1 MLDFEDIKWA
11 REVLKDLDFFSEC
24 SSEDIL
30 TLVENFEKSHYK
42 TGSTILFLGE
52 ISNRFYVVRRGSV
65 GIWKSVDGERKM
77 VAELGEKRY
86 FGEIS
91 LMTPSSATATVRA
104 QTEAEVLSIEFENFE
119 FAFRNN
125 PDQLQSIKDKIEE
138 RKKALSTAAK
148 S

>member
-11 REVLKDLDFFSEC
+11 REVLKELEFFSGC
-24 SSEDIL
+24 SGEDIL
-30 TLVENFEKSHYK
+30 TLVENFEKHHYK
-42 TGSTILFLGE
+42 AGSTILFMGE
-52 ISNRFYVVRRGSV
+52 ISNRFYVIRKGSV
-65 GIWKSVDGERKM
+65 GIWKSVEGERKM

-104 QTEAEVLSIEFENFE
+104 QTDAEVLSIAFENFE

-125 PDQLQSIKDKIEE
+125 PDQIQAIKDKIEE
-138 RKKALSTAAK
+138 RKKALSSAAK
-148 S
+148 P

>member
-11 REVLKDLDFFSEC
+11 REVLKELDFFSEC
-24 SSEDIL
+24 SGEDIL
-30 TLVENFEKSHYK
+30 TLVENFEKNQYK
-42 TGSTILFLGE
+42 AGSTILFLGE

-65 GIWKSVDGERKM
+65 GIWKSMNGERKM

-104 QTEAEVLSIEFENFE
+104 QTDAEVLSIAFENFE

-125 PDQLQSIKDKIEE
+125 PDQLQAIQDKIEE
-138 RKKALSTAAK
+138 RKKALSEAAK